1 MATKAEEL
9 RKKLAEQEEAF
20 RKKQKQL
27 KARLQLE
34 SARERKARD
43 KVETH
48 VKIIAGAIA
57 FELAEQDAA
66 LQKKMEQYLQ
76 GYLES
81 RPGDWPYFDKFPAK
95 KDGGLLFKLKEPKGW
110 QEVVR
115 ERRNNKDKPSSGKD
129 ER

>member
-1 MATKAEEL
+1 MGTKAEEL

-34 SARERKARD
+34 SAKERKARD
-43 KVETH
+43 KMETH

-57 FELAEQDAA
+57 FEVAEQDAT

-76 GYLES
+76 GYLED

-95 KDGGLLFKLKEPKGW
+95 KDGGLLFKLREPKGW
-110 QEVVR
+110 QEVAR
-115 ERRNNKDKPSSGKD
+115 ERRSNKDKPSSDK
-129 ER
+129 EAK